1 MEWYY
6 ILLIVIG
13 SIILLNT
20 LLIFLISY
28 ICFRMTFY
36 VSHKKKIDEDELP
49 FGDDYDAYKDK
60 ILNNLKMAKELP
72 HKDYY
77 ITSYDGLKLHAMYF
91 ESFKGGP
98 IEIMFHGY
106 RGNAFRDMSAGIT
119 RAKSVGRNAL
129 LIEQRTSGES
139 EGNVI
144 TFGIKE
150 RHDCISWINF
160 VIEEF
165 GEDIEIALAGVS
177 MGGSTVLLASGM
189 DLPKNVKM
197 ILADSSFHNAKDI
210 IKKCVKD
217 LKLPADIF
225 YPFIKLGAKLYG
237 KFDLEETSSIEAVKQ
252 AKVPIIF
259 FHGLCDDFVPCEM
272 SYKLFESCASR
283 KKFITIPNAHHGL
296 CYLVEPEKYVNE
308 LKIFIE
314 E

>member
-1 MEWYY
+1 M
-6 ILLIVIG
+6 
-13 SIILLNT
+13 
-20 LLIFLISY
+20 
-28 ICFRMTFY
+28 
-36 VSHKKKIDEDELP
+36 
-49 FGDDYDAYKDK
+49 
-60 ILNNLKMAKELP
+60 
-72 HKDYY
+72 
-77 ITSYDGLKLHAMYF
+77 
-91 ESFKGGP
+91 
-98 IEIMFHGY
+98 
-106 RGNAFRDMSAGIT
+106 
-119 RAKSVGRNAL
+119 
-129 LIEQRTSGES
+129 ES

-237 KFDLEETSSIEAVKQ
+237 KFDL
-252 AKVPIIF
+252 
-259 FHGLCDDFVPCEM
+259 
-272 SYKLFESCASR
+272 
-283 KKFITIPNAHHGL
+283 
-296 CYLVEPEKYVNE
+296 
-308 LKIFIE
+308 
-314 E
+314 